1 MVGLR
6 HATSEDEA
14 LGDALTAA
22 CFVDDAHHVAQDLED
37 TCADV
42 AVHLELAEAL
52 GGTTISRLSLDL
64 LGARYGEVHR
74 ASLDLQLLSVG
85 LEEGYGELCEVAR
98 HIVPTQRQDVECD
111 GEALL
116 IDRDGGGTTA
126 DVDVGTAEGHLL
138 DRHRGSSLSDRR
150 GEDAQE
156 AQA

>member
-14 LGDALTAA
+14 LGDALAAA

-52 GGTTISRLSLDL
+52 GSATISRLSLDL

-74 ASLDLQLLSVG
+74 ASLDLQLLSVS

-138 DRHRGSSLSDRR
+138 DCHRGSSLSYRR

-156 AQA
+156 A